1 MATLRVSESKVS
13 LTKLNSELDSELD
26 NKNTDDIIQMI
37 NNVINE
43 PFSCASKGEKT
54 IGGAGIAGFFT
65 NLFSCMTPAPPSQIE
80 MTPISASAPT
90 PHIET
95 TQQPTHVIRVIP
107 RNPESINI
115 GIGTENIILEMD
127 LTNITTENSANLPLT
142 DDIWE
147 KIYRDTLFMK
157 EAMLLACVIKKF
169 AKSIKDACPIDIK
182 KIVNNTL
189 LHSLKYVEN
198 NINDQNAHIVDLMF
212 KLNQQSSAA
221 SSSASTS
228 DEFYLHIFATA
239 MKHVNEFPDI
249 TYMNEDIFI
258 VMKLLKKTSDYQIIN
273 RDNDI
278 ILLHDTTGANNYVI
292 KDEYPVKKK
301 SDGTFIIQYVKDN
314 RYTIDKSVL
323 LTELLKKSVLTF
335 KGTLAS
341 KDSKFII
348 PKFSE
353 NIVELVHI
361 KKYSLPKNQVS
372 SLANKERLG
381 FLLFESYNKITN
393 IKINY
398 NNMTISQ
405 IKEQIKELKTDEL
418 FTNITE
424 STFFNTIT
432 ELESIK
438 VKEFGQ
444 PAGIGGKSR
453 RVLHRLYKNI

>member
-43 PFSCASKGEKT
+43 PFSCASKGEIT

-95 TQQPTHVIRVIP
+95 TQQPTPTVIRVIP
-107 RNPESINI
+107 KNPESINI

-127 LTNITTENSANLPLT
+127 LAKITIENSENLHLT

-147 KIYRDTLFMK
+147 IIYRDTLFMK

-169 AKSIKDACPIDIK
+169 AKSIREETCTIDLK

-189 LHSLKYVEN
+189 LHSLKYVEY

-212 KLNQQSSAA
+212 KLNQQSSAT

-228 DEFYLHIFATA
+228 SPDEFYLHIFATA
-239 MKHVNEFPDI
+239 MKHVDEFPDI

-258 VMKLLKKTSDYQIIN
+258 VMKLLKKM
-273 RDNDI
+273 
-278 ILLHDTTGANNYVI
+278 IL
-292 KDEYPVKKK
+292 K
-301 SDGTFIIQYVKDN
+301 
-314 RYTIDKSVL
+314 
-323 LTELLKKSVLTF
+323 
-335 KGTLAS
+335 
-341 KDSKFII
+341 
-348 PKFSE
+348 
-353 NIVELVHI
+353 
-361 KKYSLPKNQVS
+361 
-372 SLANKERLG
+372 
-381 FLLFESYNKITN
+381 
-393 IKINY
+393 
-398 NNMTISQ
+398 
-405 IKEQIKELKTDEL
+405 
-418 FTNITE
+418 
-424 STFFNTIT
+424 
-432 ELESIK
+432 
-438 VKEFGQ
+438 
-444 PAGIGGKSR
+444 
-453 RVLHRLYKNI
+453 